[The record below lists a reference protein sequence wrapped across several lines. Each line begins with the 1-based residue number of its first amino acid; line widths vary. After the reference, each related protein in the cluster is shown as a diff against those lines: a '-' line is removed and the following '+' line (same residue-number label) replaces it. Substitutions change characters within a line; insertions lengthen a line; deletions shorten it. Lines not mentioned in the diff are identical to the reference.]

1 MFTAFKDLLMSAYY
15 AIDEVAEHLK
25 LHVKTVRQYVRDGRL
40 KATRIG
46 KQYRVTAADLAAFTG
61 NAELPDR
68 HAGAR
73 APTRRAPDVSSIV
86 EIEAVDRDLSMR
98 LTNALMSAANSPR
111 KSDGPPLR
119 IESVYDEARSRL
131 KVIIVGGIDA
141 NVYLLKLIAGYSA
154 SKKFS

>member
-1 MFTAFKDLLMSAYY
+1 MSAYY

-46 KQYRVTAADLAAFTG
+46 KQYRVTAADLEAFTG
-61 NAELPDR
+61 HAELPDTR
-68 HAGAR
+68 AGAQTP
-73 APTRRAPDVSSIV
+73 APARRTPDVSSIV

-98 LTNALMSAANSPR
+98 LTNALMAAANSPR

-119 IESVYDEARSRL
+119 IETIYDEARNRL

-141 NVYLLKLIAGYSA
+141 NVYLLKLIAGHSA
-154 SKKFS
+154 SNKFGHL

>member
-1 MFTAFKDLLMSAYY
+1 MSAFY

-46 KQYRVTAADLAAFTG
+46 KQYRVAAADLEAFTG
-61 NAELPDR
+61 
-68 HAGAR
+68 HAQPPP
-73 APTRRAPDVSSIV
+73 APATARRAPDVSSIV

-98 LTNALMSAANSPR
+98 LTNALMASANSPR

-119 IESVYDEARSRL
+119 IDTVYDEARRRL

-154 SKKFS
+154 NKFV